1 MAKVINPLLSGS
13 ASGQIGHMMVF
24 DKRGRV
30 RQYVVPANPQT
41 VGQMT
46 VRNTLG
52 DIQRTLKL
60 LGVILRAELKIA
72 FGPTWNSQ
80 IVGELTAN
88 SNAALNGYE
97 AEFAAFLAGEKT
109 AWEGVDQTA
118 PVLLIKGAV
127 IYACASAVYDMAA
140 RLGKIVTLTLPASA
154 NAVTVGAEW
163 IDAA

>member
-30 RQYVVPANPQT
+30 RQYVVPANPKT

-60 LGVILRAELKIA
+60 LGVLLRGQLKIA

-88 SNAALNGYE
+88 GNAALNGYE
-97 AEFAAFLAGEKT
+97 AEFTAFQAGEKT

-118 PVLLIKGAV
+118 PVLLTKGAV
-127 IYACASAVYDMAA
+127 IYSCASAVYDMAA
-140 RLGKIVTLTLPASA
+140 RLGATVTLTLPAAA

-163 IDAA
+163 VDVA